1 MNELMT
7 TPETETQRFELAQRE
22 AKALMTADLL
32 PAQFKNSIGN
42 CLIALEFAKRLDMP
56 PLAVMQSMYVVHG
69 KPGFDAKFFIAQII
83 RRYGHINY
91 IVTGSGDDAACSVW
105 VICPITGDRIEGPAA
120 SIKMAKAEGWYS
132 KSGSKWPTM
141 PDLMLRYRAATF
153 FARLYLSDL
162 MLGLQSVDEIRD
174 IEIDQHSGEVKQVT
188 TRGVRGLRA
197 RLGGVDDETVVE

>member
-1 MNELMT
+1 MNELIT

-22 AKALMTADLL
+22 AKALMTSDLL

-69 KPGFDAKFFIAQII
+69 KPSFDAKFFIAQII
-83 RRYGHINY
+83 RRYGAINY
-91 IVTGSGDDAACSVW
+91 SMTGSGDGAACLVW
-105 VICPITGDRIEGPAA
+105 VTCPVTGEKIEGPAV
-120 SIKMAKAEGWYS
+120 SIKMAKAEGWLS
-132 KSGSKWPTM
+132 KAGSKWQTM

-153 FARLYLSDL
+153 FARLYLPDL

-174 IEIDQHSGEVKQVT
+174 IEVDPRSGDVKAVT
-188 TRGVRGLRA
+188 TRGVRGLRQ
-197 RLGGVDDETVVE
+197 RLGGASSETVIE